1 VRGATGAKGAT
12 GTGTGSKGPT
22 GAKGATGTNGPT
34 GAQGPTGAKGVTG
47 EKGATGSR
55 GPTGP
60 DASQIVSGNIVS
72 VPSPAT
78 NDESGISTATCPT
91 GKALLGGG
99 ATITHS
105 ANNFGALE
113 MSAPVGNTWQA
124 EALVTTGGGNGNFSV
139 QAFAICSA

>member
-1 VRGATGAKGAT
+1 V
-12 GTGTGSKGPT
+12 KGPT
-22 GAKGATGTNGPT
+22 GAKGATGT
-34 GAQGPTGAKGVTG
+34 
-47 EKGATGSR
+47 R

-72 VPSPAT
+72 VSTPAT
-78 NDESGISTATCPT
+78 NDESTISTATCPT

-99 ATITHS
+99 ATIAHS
-105 ANNFGALE
+105 PNNFGALE

-124 EALVTTGGGNGNFSV
+124 QALVTTGGGNGSLTV